1 LIIVQPIKFQS
12 KNFIGKYCLS
22 PFVSMS
28 VDINGDVIMCGC
40 LGWMP
45 ATIGN
50 LFQSP
55 LQDLLNS
62 ALAQDIRQS
71 IINGSYEYCNEKTCG
86 IINNNQL
93 NQIDTVPDKVI
104 PLLENSKKFILPYE
118 IVIAGDL
125 TCNLS
130 CPSCRTHV
138 IKQTSSQIQQ
148 QKQLGKILSQ
158 NIFTA
163 PTDQKINL
171 ILSTSGELFASSMLL
186 SFVSS
191 IDFDKFPNVT
201 YKVQTNGL
209 LCEQNWHKL
218 GAAQSRIEN
227 ITITFDAARAKTY
240 EILRRGGTWK
250 ELVAAMKFLSNKKRD
265 IGMIF
270 NTRMVVQQQNYQEML
285 EFYNFSL
292 EHGADRV
299 EFVRLSDWK
308 TYGSNFLLNDVLD
321 RKHPEFAK
329 AQEMFQQVVNL
340 PKTWLAGG
348 FESVHNTNI

>member
-1 LIIVQPIKFQS
+1 
-12 KNFIGKYCLS
+12 
-22 PFVSMS
+22 MS
-28 VDINGDVIMCGC
+28 VDINGNVILCGC

-93 NQIDTVPDKVI
+93 NQIDTVPDNVI

-138 IKQTSSQIQQ
+138 IKQAPAQIQQ

-158 NIFTA
+158 NIFTT

-201 YKVQTNGL
+201 LKVQTNGL

-227 ITITFDAARAKTY
+227 ITITFDAASAETY

-308 TYGSNFLLNDVLD
+308 TYGSNFLLKDVLD
-321 RKHPEFAK
+321 HNHPEFAQ
-329 AQEMFQQVVNL
+329 AQEMIKKIANL
-340 PKTWLAGG
+340 PHTWLAGG
-348 FESVHNTNI
+348 FETMYNSNI

>member
-1 LIIVQPIKFQS
+1 
-12 KNFIGKYCLS
+12 
-22 PFVSMS
+22 MS
-28 VDINGDVIMCGC
+28 VDTNGNVILCGC

-45 ATIGN
+45 VTIGN

-55 LQDLLNS
+55 LQDLLDS

-93 NQIDTVPDKVI
+93 NSIGTVPDNVI

-130 CPSCRTHV
+130 CPSCRTRV
-138 IKQTSSQIQQ
+138 IKQSPEQIEK

-158 NIFTA
+158 NIFTN

-171 ILSTSGELFASSMLL
+171 TLSTSGELFASSMLL

-201 YKVQTNGL
+201 LKVQTNGL

-218 GAAQSRIEN
+218 GTAQSRIEN
-227 ITITFDAARAKTY
+227 ITITFDAARAETY

-265 IGMIF
+265 TGMIF
-270 NTRMVVQQQNYQEML
+270 NTRMVVHQQNYQEML

-292 EHGADRV
+292 EYGADRV
-299 EFVRLSDWK
+299 EFVRLTDWG
-308 TYGSNFLLNDVLD
+308 TYESKFSTQDVMD
-321 RKHPEFAK
+321 QNHPEFLQ
-329 AQEMFQQVVNL
+329 AQEIVKQITEL
-340 PKTWLAGG
+340 PHTWLAGG
-348 FESVHNTNI
+348 FESVYNNNI

>member
-1 LIIVQPIKFQS
+1 MRPIKFQS

-22 PFVSMS
+22 PFVSIS
-28 VDINGDVIMCGC
+28 VDTDGNVIMCGC
-40 LGWMP
+40 FGWMP
-45 ATIGN
+45 TTIGN
-50 LFQSP
+50 LFQSS

-71 IINGSYEYCNEKTCG
+71 IINGSYEYCNENTCG
-86 IINNNQL
+86 IINNNQF
-93 NQIDTVPDKVI
+93 NQINTVPDNVI

-130 CPSCRTHV
+130 CPSCRTRV
-138 IKQTSSQIQQ
+138 IKQTSDQIQQ
-148 QKQLGKILSQ
+148 RKQLGKILSQ
-158 NIFTA
+158 NIFTN

-171 ILSTSGELFASSMLL
+171 VMSTSGELFASSMLL

-191 IDFDKFPNVT
+191 IDFDRFPNVT
-201 YKVQTNGL
+201 LKVQTNGL
-209 LCEQNWHKL
+209 LCERNWYKL
-218 GAAQSRIEN
+218 GAAQDRVKYL
-227 ITITFDAARAKTY
+227 TITFDAACAETY

-265 IGMIF
+265 TGMTF

-299 EFVRLSDWK
+299 EFVRLTDWG
-308 TYGSNFLLNDVLD
+308 TYGANFLTQDVLD
-321 RKHPEFAK
+321 CNHSEFLQ
-329 AQEMFQQVVNL
+329 AQEMIKQVADL
-340 PKTWLAGG
+340 PRSWFAGG
-348 FESVHNTNI
+348 FNADK